1 MDEKNTEEDEYG
13 TAPSLSAEPWTTR
26 TVFTIGGLKVTRG
39 MLVILLVAA
48 IIVGA
53 VAATRSSNATT
64 PKAAT
69 TTSEESKQDEDKS
82 DTASKEDA
90 ADSFNPASLVGMGV
104 YDAHDA
110 AVNAGMEVRFISA
123 GDAAKTDITG
133 DIYDASTR
141 LDGWD
146 DWTVV
151 DESDDGHTVTCTI
164 DSKENLDAKAKSEE
178 NKKAGD
184 DVAPAV
190 MTACQREG
198 GQRYP
203 GGYDEHDI
211 LGVIQDVIRR
221 DDGTYYYKVKAT
233 VNADTDV
240 VVECVT
246 TGDDN
251 QQTIVS
257 WDAN

>member
-1 MDEKNTEEDEYG
+1 MDKKNPEEDKYG
-13 TAPSLSAEPWTTR
+13 TTPSISTEPWATR
-26 TVFTIGGLKVTRG
+26 TVFTIGRLKITRG
-39 MLVILLVAA
+39 ILVTLL
-48 IIVGA
+48 A
-53 VAATRSSNATT
+53 VAIMVWAVVESH
-64 PKAAT
+64 PGGAAT
-69 TTSEESKQDEDKS
+69 PDPTASTSEESKQDADKS
-82 DTASKEDA
+82 DTDSKEDA

-110 AVNAGMEVRFISA
+110 AVNAGMEVRFISD
-123 GDAAKTDITG
+123 GDASKTDITD
-133 DIYDASTR
+133 DIYNASTR

-164 DSKENLDAKAKSEE
+164 DSKENLDAKAKTEE

-184 DVAPAV
+184 DAAPAV

-233 VNADTDV
+233 VNADTEV

-246 TGDDN
+246 TGDN
-251 QQTIVS
+251 EQQTIVS

>member
-1 MDEKNTEEDEYG
+1 MEEKNHKENGYEATQLPE
-13 TAPSLSAEPWTTR
+13 EPWAAR
-26 TVFTIGGLKVTRG
+26 AVFTVGGLKITRG
-39 MLVILLVAA
+39 MLVILLAAA
-48 IIVGA
+48 IMVGA
-53 VAATRSSNATT
+53 IVASHPGGAAT
-64 PKAAT
+64 PDAT
-69 TTSEESKQDEDKS
+69 TTASEESKQDKDKS
-82 DTASKEDA
+82 DVNSEDDD

-110 AVNAGMEVRFISA
+110 AVNAGMEVRFISS
-123 GDAAKTDITG
+123 GDAAKTDITD
-133 DIYDASTR
+133 DIYNASTR

-164 DSKENLDAKAKSEE
+164 DSKENLNAKAKSDE
-178 NKKAGD
+178 NRKAGD
-184 DVAPAV
+184 DAAPAV